1 MGYLRN
7 HMIEEMK
14 LRDYSE
20 TTINM
25 YTKCMYKLSV
35 FYMKSALS
43 ISQAEIRNFFL
54 YLIEKQKSQ
63 TTLHI
68 YYSAIKVFYTLHG
81 QPHYL
86 DFMPHPKR
94 HFTIPA
100 VLDQKEIESIFS
112 LCRTLR
118 YKTLFV
124 LIYSAGLRI
133 SEAINLKIPDIDFA
147 RKTIHIHSSKN
158 NKDRY
163 TVLSDKASTLLNHYF
178 NRYKPSS
185 YVFHSVHDNTIK
197 ISKRH
202 IQHVFQKLVLEA
214 RITKKAHVHT
224 LRHSF
229 ATHLLE
235 NNTNLF
241 YIMKLLGHTSL
252 KSTIVYLHMQRFDKL
267 NIVSPLDNSSIS
279 LEIFPSI
286 QNQNILNIA

>member
-1 MGYLRN
+1 MGYLRT

-14 LRDYSE
+14 LRGYSE

-25 YTKCMYKLSV
+25 YTKCIYKLSL
-35 FYMKSALS
+35 FYMKNALS
-43 ISQAEIRNFFL
+43 ISQSEIRNFFL
-54 YLIEKQKSQ
+54 DLVNKQKSP

-68 YYSAIKVFYTLHG
+68 YYSAIKVFYTIHG
-81 QPHYL
+81 QPHYI
-86 DFMPHPKR
+86 DFIPHPKR
-94 HFTIPA
+94 PFTIPD
-100 VLDQKEIESIFS
+100 VLDQNEIESIFS

-163 TVLSDKASTLLNHYF
+163 TILSDKAVILLKHYF
-178 NRYKPSS
+178 NRYKPVS
-185 YVFHSVHDNTIK
+185 YVFHSIRDNTIK
-197 ISKRH
+197 LSKRH
-202 IQHVFQKLVLEA
+202 IQHVFHKLVQEA

-235 NNTNLF
+235 NNINLF
-241 YIMKLLGHTSL
+241 YIMKLLGHTSI
-252 KSTIVYLHMQRFDKL
+252 KSTIVYLHMQRFDLL
-267 NIVSPLDNSSIS
+267 NIASPLDNSSIS
-279 LEIFPSI
+279 LDIFPNI
-286 QNQNILNIA
+286 HNQKMLNIA